1 MMLSLTDTD
10 GALVATTDDGLELFH
25 YVYLDRT
32 EQLQSPRPYLHPV
45 RTLAGDVVT
54 IYRPTDHLWHR
65 GFSLALPNVGAH
77 NFWGGVTYTREQGYV
92 QLPNNGATVHDGF
105 SSLTGGDGGGDGS
118 VAIAESL
125 GWITQD
131 GERLVDED
139 RTITARLI
147 DDASWTF
154 SVGMTWHNRS
164 GAGIVFGSP
173 GTEGRTMAGY
183 GGFFWRGP
191 REFDRGHVLAPADLE
206 VTPELT
212 DSLAALAEKPDVPAA
227 MGRSGRWLGYVG
239 KHDGTWNTSSIL
251 IVDSPSNP
259 GSPTPWFAREQPY
272 GCVSASPFFFTE
284 TTLPAGESWT
294 WRYDVVIHAGELD
307 VDAAEML
314 VAGVG
319 VPA

>member
-1 MMLSLTDTD
+1 MTC
-10 GALVATTDDGLELFH
+10 
-25 YVYLDRT
+25 
-32 EQLQSPRPYLHPV
+32 PPHP
-45 RTLAGDVVT
+45 
-54 IYRPTDHLWHR
+54 P
-65 GFSLALPNVGAH
+65 P
-77 NFWGGVTYTREQGYV
+77 
-92 QLPNNGATVHDGF
+92 
-105 SSLTGGDGGGDGS
+105 SS
-118 VAIAESL
+118 V
-125 GWITQD
+125 
-131 GERLVDED
+131 
-139 RTITARLI
+139 
-147 DDASWTF
+147 
-154 SVGMTWHNRS
+154 
-164 GAGIVFGSP
+164 
-173 GTEGRTMAGY
+173 
-183 GGFFWRGP
+183 WRGP